1 MQKVITQVIGQYMNA
16 LSYISPRAAG
26 QQGFKLFC
34 YPIRTPIKT
43 HQKEFLDTADK
54 FSFQH
59 KNNVIQGYRW
69 GQGPKKILFIH
80 GWKSHAFRWKNY
92 VDTLPKEEYTLYA
105 FDAPG
110 HGLSG
115 GKHLSVPL
123 YSDVI
128 QEVIDMIGAVEV
140 VVSHSIGSFSTMHAL
155 HQNPS
160 LPIGRLVIMGAPG
173 EALDFIHFYRHTLSL
188 SDRAVRVTLAHFEK
202 AIGKPIEYFSA
213 ARFAPELTLPGLII
227 HDKTDQEAPYAYAV
241 QINKAWKNSRLLTT
255 EGLTHNLRSPEVLAA
270 VRDFIMDSDTLEVAQ
285 KRIKSTAESV
295 SS

>member
-1 MQKVITQVIGQYMNA
+1 MQKVITRVIGQYMNA

-34 YPIRTPIKT
+34 YPIRTPIKS
-43 HQKEFLDTADK
+43 HQKEFLDTAEK

-59 KNNVIQGYRW
+59 KNTHIQGYRW

-92 VDTLPKEEYTLYA
+92 IEALPMDEYSLYA

-115 GKHLSVPL
+115 GKYLSVPL
-123 YSDVI
+123 YSEVI
-128 QEVIDMIGAVEV
+128 QEVIDKIGAVAV

-155 HQNPS
+155 HHHPS
-160 LPIGRLVIMGAPG
+160 LPIGNLVIMGAPG
-173 EALDFIHFYRHTLSL
+173 EAIDFIHFYRHSLNLSE
-188 SDRAVRVTLAHFEK
+188 RAVSVTLAHFEK

-213 ARFAPELTLPGLII
+213 ARFAPELSLPGLII
-227 HDKTDQEAPYAYAV
+227 HDKGDLEAPYAYAV
-241 QINKAWKNSRLLTT
+241 QINKAWKNSRLLST
-255 EGLTHNLRSPEVLAA
+255 EGLTHNLRSPEVVAA
-270 VRDFIMDSDTLEVAQ
+270 VTDYILEKDKMEAASAG
-285 KRIKSTAESV
+285 IKAMANS
-295 SS
+295 